1 MRKLLILALGIIAA
15 TFVKAD
21 MLYWQVNTSDYSGVE
36 GASEYSY
43 ARILAS
49 PDYGATDKTAL
60 TSYLSDGST
69 EVGTKASKGLLDTTA
84 LYADLGGGSSPD
96 YSTYQFVIELYGA
109 NDQAVANSGWMTY
122 ADLRAAKAIIDS
134 QAGFN
139 STWTSMQAL
148 GSQGSWSKGA
158 AAVPEPT
165 SGLLVLIGAALVGLR
180 RKKVA

>member
-1 MRKLLILALGIIAA
+1 MNKKKVLIFPAGTEIA
-15 TFVKAD
+15 FEIQNSLK
-21 MLYWQVNTSDYSGVE
+21 YS
-36 GASEYSY
+36 
-43 ARILAS
+43 
-49 PDYGATDKTAL
+49 K
-60 TSYLSDGST
+60 
-69 EVGTKASKGLLDTTA
+69 
-84 LYADLGGGSSPD
+84 
-96 YSTYQFVIELYGA
+96 FIELYGA

-122 ADLRAAKAIIDS
+122 ADLQAAKAIIDS

-139 STWTSMQAL
+139 SNWTSMQAL